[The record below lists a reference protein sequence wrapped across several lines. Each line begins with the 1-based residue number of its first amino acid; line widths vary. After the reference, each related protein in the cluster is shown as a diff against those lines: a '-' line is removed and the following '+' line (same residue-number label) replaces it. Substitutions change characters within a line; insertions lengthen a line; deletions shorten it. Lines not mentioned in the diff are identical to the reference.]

1 MGRGLDERPIGSGPA
16 ETIEK
21 KARRKA
27 VISFY
32 IRVQVLLVCSFSRL
46 STPSIVKI
54 INRDNHESLVF
65 VPFQN
70 PLLELV
76 PLLAPNSEY
85 TRVQKVLADPK
96 VPY

>member
-1 MGRGLDERPIGSGPA
+1 VGRQKLLKRRLDGRQLFRFILEY
-16 ETIEK
+16 K
-21 KARRKA
+21 YC
-27 VISFY
+27 F
-32 IRVQVLLVCSFSRL
+32 VCSFSRL

-96 VPY
+96 VLW